1 MVNIFVRILDSER
14 NFNGSADPMIT
25 ADRGFIQF
33 LGPDFGFWLL
43 GSSDRGSLRCP
54 ENLTFSILCAGCHA
68 VEKMARNSDALQSD
82 ESVMAMTKV
91 AFYPRGTSYLI
102 DDTGTGV
109 KDSREAD
116 GLVSECQFQQPVG
129 LCVEFN
135 SVVYF

>member
-43 GSSDRGSLRCP
+43 RSSDRGSLRCP

-68 VEKMARNSDALQSD
+68 VEKMARNSDALLSLK
-82 ESVMAMTKV
+82 A
-91 AFYPRGTSYLI
+91 
-102 DDTGTGV
+102 
-109 KDSREAD
+109 
-116 GLVSECQFQQPVG
+116 
-129 LCVEFN
+129 
-135 SVVYF
+135 